1 MTSLSS
7 SFRRK
12 FESSPMTL
20 TSFPSAILSFVY
32 WSTSIQ
38 TRTDPLVRWL
48 TKCSSHTHTR
58 ANLPCL
64 IRRKWHALSSKSV
77 LLYLTIAS
85 RRMSNKR
92 DRRASQERKKKNVEI
107 FIVGVCSSV
116 VSFSLSFTPSLLPL
130 ELPVCVCMCNDTSQ
144 LERAT
149 KAISG
154 KRWWMTI
161 WFSLVVL
168 LEKKTHESLNITD

>member
-7 SFRRK
+7 SSVRIKSNDADEFPFCTPRICLMIDLYSNK
-12 FESSPMTL
+12 NWSS
-20 TSFPSAILSFVY
+20 
-32 WSTSIQ
+32 
-38 TRTDPLVRWL
+38 LVRWL
-48 TKCSSHTHTR
+48 TKRSSRPHTH

-77 LLYLTIAS
+77 LLCLTIAS
-85 RRMSNKR
+85 WRMSNKR
-92 DRRASQERKKKNVEI
+92 DRRASQERKKKNVES
-107 FIVGVCSSV
+107 FIAGVCSSV

-130 ELPVCVCMCNDTSQ
+130 ELRMCVCNDTSR

-154 KRWWMTI
+154 KRWWMAV

-168 LEKKTHESLNITD
+168 LADKTHESLNITD